1 MPLNGLMAH
10 QIKWHQIKFSFF
22 TKKKKKNLFFKIL
35 ICDKIKFIKNLFI
48 NVVQPF

>member
-10 QIKWHQIKFSFF
+10 QIKWHQNKFSF
-22 TKKKKKNLFFKIL
+22 KKKNLFFKIL